1 MDVEQE
7 MLRYDR
13 MRHISVYISKVHFVK
28 EHIHGTFEMNYIL
41 DGTVQIRRGEE
52 IQVINAGELSLF
64 NPHESHG
71 YVAIGDKPVVMLTL
85 QVHQLFMRRYVEMIP
100 KLKFNGSLINTLP
113 PESINELKKLL
124 LKTATAYFGHGDV
137 TKFDI
142 IGYVTLLL
150 GRLVSLLTW
159 ELVQNPDDSEKELQK
174 NRTKRLV
181 DYIDENYRQ
190 RITLSMLAEREGIS
204 TTHLSHFFKKALG
217 VSFQEYLSFQRL
229 EKALVLMHD
238 KTISMVDICMN
249 CGFSDSRYL
258 EAACQKVFGCSVAEY
273 RKKIETQGEIE
284 SLQEFSTLY
293 KRCSRKESIELLQAH
308 LEDDDLQLSQ

>member
-1 MDVEQE
+1 MEVEQE

-13 MRHISVYISKVHFVK
+13 MRHITVYVSKVHFVK
-28 EHIHGTFEMNYIL
+28 EHIHGTFELNYVL
-41 DGTVQIRRGEE
+41 DGAAQIRRGDQ
-52 IQVINAGELSLF
+52 IQTIQAGDLALF

-71 YVAIGDKPVVMLTL
+71 YVAVGDKPMVMLTL
-85 QVHQLFMRRYVEMIP
+85 QIHQLFMRRYVELIP
-100 KLKFNGSLINTLP
+100 KLKFNGNLINDLP
-113 PESINELKKLL
+113 EKNIGELKQLL
-124 LKTATAYFGHGDV
+124 LKTASAYFSNDDA

-150 GRLVSLLTW
+150 GRLVSMLSW
-159 ELVQNPDDSEKELQK
+159 ELVQNPDDSERELQK

-273 RKKIETQGEIE
+273 RKKIETQGEVE

-293 KRCSRKESIELLQAH
+293 KRCSRKESIEILQAH
-308 LEDDDLQLSQ
+308 MEGDALHLLQ